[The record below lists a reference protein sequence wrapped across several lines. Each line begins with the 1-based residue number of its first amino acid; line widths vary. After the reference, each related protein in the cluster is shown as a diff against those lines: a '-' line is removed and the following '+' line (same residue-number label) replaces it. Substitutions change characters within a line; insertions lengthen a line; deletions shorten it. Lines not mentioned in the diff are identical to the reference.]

1 MLAPWSHYAVGSVEA
16 LSAGGVIE
24 ERVDSPQ
31 DNNNGRLGVRD
42 QTKALIDHKARCKDR
57 GKVEDLKDEL

>member
-16 LSAGGVIE
+16 LSAVGVIE

-31 DNNNGRLGVRD
+31 DNNDGRLGVRD
-42 QTKALIDHKARCKDR
+42 QTKALIDHKTRCEDR
-57 GKVEDLKDEL
+57 GKVEDLKYKL